1 MATTRMAD
9 AAWEVPA
16 FAAAEFGSRSSRHA
30 IVIPVLNEAPRIH
43 DQLARMRDTD
53 EDVIVVDGGSKD
65 GSGDAELLREL
76 GVTTLL
82 MKTGPGRLA
91 AQERI
96 GFAWVLEHGYEGV
109 IRMDGNDKDDPSSIR
124 AIIEAL
130 DMGFDF
136 VQGSRFIAGGEK
148 ENTPT
153 IRRLA
158 IRIVHAPWISL
169 IAGERFT
176 DTTNAF
182 RGHSR
187 RYLEHP
193 EVQPFRD
200 VFQSYELLAYLSV
213 RASQV
218 GLRTCEVP
226 VGRSYPAD
234 EVPTKISHVRGNL
247 ELLRTLVRLSKG
259 EFDPEH

>member
-1 MATTRMAD
+1 MAD
-9 AAWEVPA
+9 RAREVPA
-16 FAAAEFGSRSSRHA
+16 HEAVEFAARSSRHA
-30 IVIPVLNEAPRIH
+30 VVIPVLNEAPRIQN
-43 DQLARMRDTD
+43 QLARMRNHGA
-53 EDVIVVDGGSKD
+53 DVILVDGGSTD
-65 GSGDAELLREL
+65 GSADPRLLSEL

-82 MKTGPGRLA
+82 IKTGNGRLA

-96 GFAWVLEHGYEGV
+96 GFSWALQQGYEGV
-109 IRMDGNDKDDPSSIR
+109 IRMDGNDKDDPSGIQV
-124 AIIEAL
+124 IMEAL
-130 DMGFDF
+130 DRGFDF
-136 VQGSRFIAGGEK
+136 VQGSRFVAGGRE

-158 IRIVHAPWISL
+158 IRMVHAPWISL
-169 IAGERFT
+169 VAGERFT

-193 EVQPFRD
+193 AVQPFRD

-218 GLRTCEVP
+218 GLRACEVP
-226 VGRSYPAD
+226 VGRRYPPG
-234 EVPTKISHVRGNL
+234 EVPTKIGHVRGSL
-247 ELLRTLVRLSKG
+247 ELLHTLVRLSKG
-259 EFDPEH
+259 EFDP